1 VAWRKGLRRT
11 LDLPACTHSRFV
23 DPVCRL
29 LPLRDEF
36 VRRCASFIFTCLS
49 SDNTVVKA
57 IPRNGVYFMRM
68 LSPLGRNAQ
77 QCCDSFGLSLH
88 ICSIHAVCSKLGWS
102 LFYRTLELPELD
114 RIQTIKEL
122 LCVKYGLVS
131 MPLFDISE
139 IDFMLE
145 SLCTQ

>member
-1 VAWRKGLRRT
+1 MAWRKGLRRT

-57 IPRNGVYFMRM
+57 ISRNGVYFMRM
-68 LSPLGRNAQ
+68 LSPFGRNAQ
-77 QCCDSFGLSLH
+77 QCCDSYGLSLH
-88 ICSIHAVCSKLGWS
+88 SIHASGVVPLRHLRHVPPPDSIATVVNTPCPGKTGHSRPIGI
-102 LFYRTLELPELD
+102 TLTNLD
-114 RIQTIKEL
+114 T
-122 LCVKYGLVS
+122 VS
-131 MPLFDISE
+131 
-139 IDFMLE
+139 
-145 SLCTQ
+145 